1 MNRSQVVK
9 AAKTAGTWAPA
20 ILLMLIFIP
29 QGWSKFSE
37 SSGWATA
44 FRHWGYPVWFRET
57 IGVTE
62 LLAAALLLSGR
73 FAAFGATLIICV
85 MLGGMATHLAF
96 DHGRNISSEVV
107 PLTLATVV
115 LIIRRGQLGALINRW
130 RA

>member
-1 MNRSQVVK
+1 MRLAGRRPKFAPISTPNRPFDDATSGSREMNRSQVVK

-29 QGWSKFSE
+29 QGWSKFSA

-73 FAAFGATLIICV
+73 FAAFGATLII
-85 MLGGMATHLAF
+85 
-96 DHGRNISSEVV
+96 
-107 PLTLATVV
+107 
-115 LIIRRGQLGALINRW
+115 
-130 RA
+130 